1 MVSTQELP
9 TSVSPETAR
18 DLKQNGARLIDV
30 RTPAE
35 FESMH
40 IPGSYNVPLDQLSD
54 YRKDL
59 TESVDGPVV
68 LVCGSGVRA
77 KQADNALREVGL
89 KSLTVLEG
97 GITAWEQRGQ
107 DVARGTQKWS
117 LERQVRLVAGALAFT
132 GAVGGLLVWQPLA
145 LISAFV
151 GAGLMFAGIT
161 NTCGMAMLL
170 AKLPYNQGQSCDVRQ
185 VINEL
190 STDSGNESVRA
201 GRA

>member
-1 MVSTQELP
+1 MVSKQELP
-9 TSVSPETAR
+9 TSVSTDTAR
-18 DLKQNGARLIDV
+18 ELKQSGARLIDV

-40 IPGSYNVPLDQLSD
+40 IPGSYNVPLDQLSQH
-54 YRKDL
+54 REDL
-59 TESVDGPVV
+59 TRSVDDPVV
-68 LVCGSGVRA
+68 LVCGTGVRA
-77 KQADNALREVGL
+77 KQADNSLREAGL
-89 KSLTVLEG
+89 ESLTVLEG
-97 GITAWEQRGQ
+97 GITAWEQRGNE
-107 DVARGTQKWS
+107 VVRGTQKWS

-132 GAVGGLLVWQPLA
+132 GAVGGLLIWQPLT

-185 VINEL
+185 VISEL
-190 STDSGNESVRA
+190 STDSANESVR
-201 GRA
+201 GSRA